1 MAGGEVMPDT
11 VSYNTALKACGNAM
25 QLQEALQVRR
35 GNRQK
40 GMCFDPLDPKG
51 STVRHALP
59 ASTWCSPWCVSGDC
73 RCACSTRCTIL

>member
-25 QLQEALQVRR
+25 QLQEALQVRP
-35 GNRQK
+35 GSSQK
-40 GMCFDPLDPKG
+40 GTCADPVDPEG

-59 ASTWCSPWCVSGDC
+59 ACTKCCPLFASGDY
-73 RCACSTRCTIL
+73 RCMSLD